1 MKDIWTFW
9 GRKFDFNEFSLWLD
23 TCTNKII
30 MARGLFHT
38 QHIARALIRWWWYLV
53 TGESMECCEH
63 EQQPGPVSV
72 CRCVCGSIMFT
83 DGQIVTSFGHIWHY
97 SDAVQCLDY
106 PGSWLLETVCC
117 YQLIIVTW
125 WGAIITKST
134 LATLLCSV
142 WPQYSI
148 FIFIHVT
155 ATNCAK

>member
-1 MKDIWTFW
+1 MAYFSTVKWPWSRFWSIWEELQSVAFSTK
-9 GRKFDFNEFSLWLD
+9 RKGLW
-23 TCTNKII
+23 
-30 MARGLFHT
+30 
-38 QHIARALIRWWWYLV
+38 RWWWYLV
-53 TGESMECCEH
+53 AGESMECCEH

-72 CRCVCGSIMFT
+72 CRCVCVSIMFT

-106 PGSWLLETVCC
+106 LGSWLLETVCC

-142 WPQYSI
+142 WPRYSI
-148 FIFIHVT
+148 FIFQHVT
-155 ATNCAK
+155 AINCAKNNRK